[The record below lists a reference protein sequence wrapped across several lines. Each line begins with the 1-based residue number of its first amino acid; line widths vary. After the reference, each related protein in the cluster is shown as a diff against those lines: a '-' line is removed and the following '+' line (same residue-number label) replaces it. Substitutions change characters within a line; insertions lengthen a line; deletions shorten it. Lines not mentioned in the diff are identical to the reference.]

1 MASKVT
7 EIIHERDLCNLF
19 LLTDRRLNK
28 AFFEDM
34 RTKGVVA
41 NTNQREIEEPLTE
54 TMKEAPGELLEQD
67 ECGRV
72 EVTDLEGDLVLA
84 RSSFIVSEGL
94 KGRVCKDPPP
104 AGTATKTFIKDV
116 LPELERI
123 SRVIERWA

>member
-1 MASKVT
+1 M
-7 EIIHERDLCNLF
+7 HERDLCSLF

-41 NTNQREIEEPLTE
+41 NTYQRESEETLDE
-54 TMKEAPGELLEQD
+54 GVEEAPGKFLQQD

-72 EVTDLEGDLVLA
+72 EVTDLEEDLVLA

-104 AGTATKTFIKDV
+104 AGAATKTFIKDV